1 VDLCDSVLERDALEF
16 VLDLAIPENSFE
28 RDELPLLE
36 SPGELREIPS
46 SIDAMPFG
54 AVLVFAL
61 LVLPA
66 FLGLRC

>member
-1 VDLCDSVLERDALEF
+1 MLERDALEF

>member
-1 VDLCDSVLERDALEF
+1 MDLCDSVLERDALEF